1 MAVDYTNL
9 NGSVDTSSITR
20 DIWDSYNFFHTAVY
34 QRTVILNGG
43 DLTATER
50 WWKTPLPYP
59 PFNVR
64 APEDLLTETEWRSLR
79 EWICDNTTGGWID
92 DVDFFN
98 EHQGLGI
105 MANRDSTTQLVEATT
120 GPSVTTT
127 LSRHGD
133 YVIHTFTQSDYLNV
147 KSEGIVEYL
156 IVGGGGAGGGNY
168 GGGGGGG
175 GTVLTGFKRLA
186 PGTYD
191 IVIGAGGGRFATG
204 QDIGNTGLQNQEG
217 KRDSTDGGNTTAFG
231 ITAYGGGAGAGTT
244 TNTFAAVARVKDA
257 PQATP
262 FVVDNSMAIGSGGGG
277 SAANP
282 TGAFSSSHTKGS
294 NYFGYRGGNAYANG
308 GTAGVYLGGGGG
320 GAGGP
325 GYDANAW
332 TLSNVQI
339 SNSTATSTVNSATI
353 NSNTITATTATGTI
367 VVGMVIYGSASIPN
381 GTFVKEISGTT
392 LTLSTPTTAAISNA
406 SLTFGGIF
414 TCDSTPYL
422 DEGRAVVI
430 TGTNTGTG
438 SITGYASNNIYQVIK
453 NTNGSFSLS
462 TTAGADVTVAD
473 GTLTGLTFVVT
484 TRQSG
489 AGGIGI
495 ASSISDTETY
505 YGGGGAGGCHGTLDR
520 GNVGGLGGGAS
531 SKDANKQSATTNDGA
546 ANTGGGGAGATGA
559 VGVTGAEIG
568 LGGSGIVIVRYPKN
582 IGVPYNKRNKNKAA
596 SGQPLV

>member
-1 MAVDYTNL
+1 MAVNYTNL
-9 NGSVDTSSITR
+9 NGSVNIGSSSKRDT
-20 DIWDSYNFFHTAVY
+20 WNSYNFFHTAIY
-34 QRTVILNGG
+34 QRTIILNGG

-64 APEDLLTETEWRSLR
+64 APEDLLTETDWRSLR
-79 EWICDNTTGGWID
+79 NWICDTVQGGWID

-98 EHQGLGI
+98 EHQGIGI
-105 MANRDSTTQLVEATT
+105 MANRDITTKIVEATT
-120 GPSVTTT
+120 GPNSTTT
-127 LSRHGD
+127 LSRDGD
-133 YVIHTFTQSDYLNV
+133 YVIHRFTQSDYLTV

-156 IVGGGGAGGGNY
+156 LVGGGGAGGANY

-175 GTVLTGFKRLA
+175 GSVVTGFKRL
-186 PGTYD
+186 PVGTYD
-191 IVIGAGGGRFATG
+191 IVIGAGGGLVSTG
-204 QDIGNTGLQNQEG
+204 QDIGNTGLQGQAG

-244 TNTFAAVARVKDA
+244 TNSFAAVARVKDA

-294 NYFGYRGGNAYANG
+294 NYFGYRGGNGFVNG
-308 GTAGVYLGGGGG
+308 TTGVYLGGGGG

-325 GYDANAW
+325 GFDANAW
-332 TLSNVQI
+332 PLSNVVI

-353 NSNTITATTATGTI
+353 NSNTITVTTATGTI
-367 VVGMVIYGSASIPN
+367 IVGMVIYGSTAIPN
-381 GTFVKEISGTT
+381 GTFIKEISGTT
-392 LTLSTPTTAAISNA
+392 LTLSHPTTAAISNA
-406 SLTFGGIF
+406 SLTFGGVF
-414 TCDSTPYL
+414 TCESSPYL
-422 DEGRAVVI
+422 KDEASVI
-430 TGTNTGTG
+430 ISGTNTGTG
-438 SITGYASNNIYQVIK
+438 SITGYSSGNLYQIIK
-453 NTNGSFSLS
+453 STNGSFSLS
-462 TTAGADVTVAD
+462 TIAGADVTIAA
-473 GTLTGLTFVVT
+473 GTLTGLLFTVT
-484 TRQSG
+484 TRQAG

-495 ASSISDTETY
+495 SSTISDTETY
-505 YGGGGAGGCHGTLDR
+505 YGGGGAGGGHGTLDR

-531 SKDANKQSATTNDGA
+531 SKDANQQSATTNDGN

-559 VGVTGAEIG
+559 AGVTGAEIG

-582 IGVPYNKRNKNKAA
+582 IGISNKPNKNRAA
-596 SGQPLV
+596 FGQPVV